1 MHESLHDTLTRY
13 SWWNG
18 GNVSNWK
25 TAIAVPLPAQR
36 AALSLLPYNKGA
48 IFMGSGVLLA
58 HRRWNQATP
67 SQLERN
73 GTLWNGTVS
82 LRGRKGGH
90 RSLPN
95 NGDQLPFDLHWH
107 QSTIFEQMKK
117 MKNFERRATNQQLSI
132 WTCFMQAYIRVDVF
146 PNMGGQKKMGGQ
158 GSRVINLRCNCAFT
172 YLYCTLGHF
181 EH

>member
-1 MHESLHDTLTRY
+1 MNHCMIHLQGILGGMVEMFPIERLQLLCHFLPKEQPYHCCLIIKEPY
-13 SWWNG
+13 SW
-18 GNVSNWK
+18 
-25 TAIAVPLPAQR
+25 AVR
-36 AALSLLPYNKGA
+36 YC
-48 IFMGSGVLLA
+48 
-58 HRRWNQATP
+58 WNQATP

-146 PNMGGQKKMGGQ
+146 PNMGVKE
-158 GSRVINLRCNCAFT
+158 S
-172 YLYCTLGHF
+172 
-181 EH
+181 

>member
-36 AALSLLPYNKGA
+36 AALSLLSYNKGA
-48 IFMGSGVLLA
+48 IFMGSEVLLA

-95 NGDQLPFDLHWH
+95 NGDQLRFDLHWH
-107 QSTIFEQMKK
+107 NSTIFEQMN
-117 MKNFERRATNQQLSI
+117 KNENILKSELPTSSYLYGCVSCKLMREGF
-132 WTCFMQAYIRVDVF
+132 F
-146 PNMGGQKKMGGQ
+146 PNMWGQ
-158 GSRVINLRCNCAFT
+158 GSRVINLIVHSHIKIAFWVM
-172 YLYCTLGHF
+172 LH